1 MKDLFPDLWD
11 VIENDEATFIMK
23 YGCNSK
29 NKIIISQCIHQ
40 FLVMAMYH
48 GISKE
53 NPDKLKVI
61 ADKSKLFNEF
71 NQIFECSLDIYS
83 RVSFDTPL

>member
-40 FLVMAMYH
+40 FLIMAMYH
-48 GISKE
+48 GMSKE
-53 NPDKLKVI
+53 NPDKFRVI
-61 ADKSKLFNEF
+61 AADKSKLFNELHYF
-71 NQIFECSLDIYS
+71 PPPDVHLFVLRSAG
-83 RVSFDTPL
+83 